1 MATINTVHTLK
12 KKERRKKHKERNR
25 KFKND
30 PNQRARDYNVLYEKY
45 TEMD

>member
-12 KKERRKKHKERNR
+12 KKERRKKHKERN
-25 KFKND
+25 KILND
-30 PNQRARDYNVLYEKY
+30 LNPRARDYNVLYEKY